1 MVIYSDS
8 PIKNGDLPYET
19 VSLPEDSIDVFPPK
33 SIAVVHSRHESR
45 PEPSTRLLHV
55 VGSPFF

>member
-45 PEPSTRLLHV
+45 P
-55 VGSPFF
+55 